1 MSTRWLWSWAPGA
14 TPPACWVAAPSSP
27 RQGTTGNPAGRTDVT
42 QVARSGPAGDTEQGY
57 RPSPAREAGGP
68 EGRGRRKRRGQ
79 RGRRGGGRGEGEGGG
94 GGKGEGAE
102 EEEGEED
109 AKRRGSRAGRGGLP
123 GLAGAQQPGPGA
135 LGGWERFVVGAGGGE
150 DQRGRLRGGD
160 GGEGA

>member
-94 GGKGEGAE
+94 GGKGVHQRKLSAE
-102 EEEGEED
+102 LIPRYSLHGDERRKEMGETL
-109 AKRRGSRAGRGGLP
+109 GRGESP
-123 GLAGAQQPGPGA
+123 CEATAGTSD
-135 LGGWERFVVGAGGGE
+135 LGNWDLKSEGGCVQGFCSSN
-150 DQRGRLRGGD
+150 
-160 GGEGA
+160 